1 MGTPGRKSDLA
12 IDGHSTETGNRQRT
26 SRRGWIGGVG
36 IGAAAIGATLAYR
49 AAPSFWRQY
58 FDEMGRE
65 VAPAPSTPQ
74 IQRWSNRGLH
84 AAWLGHSTVLLR
96 LDGFTILTDPVF
108 STRIGLGIG
117 PLTLGLKRLVE
128 PALRMP
134 ELPKID
140 LVLLSHAHMD
150 HFDLPSLRALESLRP
165 PVVTAPSTSDLLN
178 VGSYARV
185 DEIGWGERVDVGPAT
200 IEAIRVNHWG
210 ARIRT
215 DDWRGYNGYVIRCG
229 RWKVLFAGDTAWTE
243 DFKSVGGA
251 HLAIMP
257 VGAYNPW
264 IRYHCSPEQAWSM
277 ANHARADYV
286 VPVHH
291 KTFSLSREP
300 AGEPVERLLT
310 AAGSADRVGWQDI
323 GQQFDLA

>member
-1 MGTPGRKSDLA
+1 MGVA
-12 IDGHSTETGNRQRT
+12 
-26 SRRGWIGGVG
+26 GVG
-36 IGAAAIGATLAYR
+36 AALAYR

-58 FDEMGRE
+58 FNEMGRE
-65 VAPAPSTPQ
+65 VAPAPGAPQ
-74 IQRWSNRGLH
+74 VSAWTDRGLY

-108 STRIGLGIG
+108 STRIGLGLG
-117 PLTLGLKRLVE
+117 PVTLGLKRLVE
-128 PALRMP
+128 PALRLP

-150 HFDLPSLRALESLRP
+150 HFDLPSLRALETRRP
-165 PVVTAPSTSDLLN
+165 RVLTARNTSDLLN
-178 VGSYARV
+178 VRGYTQV
-185 DEIGWGERVDVGPAT
+185 DEIGWGESISIGPAS
-200 IEAIRVNHWG
+200 IGGVRVNHWG
-210 ARIRT
+210 ARMRT
-215 DDWRGYNGYVIRCG
+215 DTWRGYNGYVIRCG

-243 DFKSVGGA
+243 DFKSIGGA

-264 IRYHCSPEQAWSM
+264 IRYHCSPEQAWTM
-277 ANHARADYV
+277 ANHAKADYI

-300 AGEPVERLLT
+300 VGEPVERLLR
-310 AAGSADRVGWQDI
+310 AAGDLDRVGWRDI
-323 GQQFDLA
+323 GQQFELV